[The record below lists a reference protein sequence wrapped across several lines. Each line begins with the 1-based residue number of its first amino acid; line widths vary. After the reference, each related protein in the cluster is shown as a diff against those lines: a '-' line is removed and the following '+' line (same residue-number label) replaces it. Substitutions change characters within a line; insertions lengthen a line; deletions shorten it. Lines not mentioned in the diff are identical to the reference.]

1 MTFEINLHEGDL
13 MAWFGKR
20 SGDDVAW
27 YRHRNYKGSLSE
39 DQKMEL
45 DSIRWTSKSGRHPAA
60 KFEDLP
66 DEVQDYIVHL
76 EIELS
81 DSKFIPSTMA
91 IVVGISLTIYCALS
105 ALNIVQY
112 SDVFPSIIK
121 LSLMSIA
128 LIGVGFLDYRKVQ
141 KIWGNKDTD
150 AEFMKNWEIDYISKR
165 SI

>member
-1 MTFEINLHEGDL
+1 

-20 SGDDVAW
+20 NGDDVAW

-45 DSIRWTSKSGRHPAA
+45 DSIRWNSKIGRHPAA

-66 DEVQDYIVHL
+66 EEVQDYIVYL

-81 DSKFIPSTMA
+81 DSKSFPST
-91 IVVGISLTIYCALS
+91 ITIIVGIALAIYCALS
-105 ALNIVQY
+105 AIDFVQY

-121 LSLMSIA
+121 LSLFSIA
-128 LIGVGFLDYRKVQ
+128 LIGIGILDARKIRKRLVE
-141 KIWGNKDTD
+141 KDTD
-150 AEFMKNWEIDYISKR
+150 AEFMENWEINYISKR
-165 SI
+165 SIF